1 MEQDRESHP
10 KVLGYGAFGMRITCC
25 NNCVAPKR
33 YPGCHGTCPEYLE
46 QRAEL
51 DKEKEAERKWKEVR
65 GGLIS
70 QRDNAYH
77 RIMKN
82 YKK

>member
-1 MEQDRESHP
+1 
-10 KVLGYGAFGMRITCC
+10 MRITCC

-33 YPGCHGTCPEYLE
+33 YPGCHDKCPEYKE
-46 QRAEL
+46 QRAEF

-65 GGLIS
+65 GGLIAQQDIS
-70 QRDNAYH
+70 YRKN
-77 RIMKN
+77 MKRC